1 MAAIAVLSTDS
12 FFRSLPDFI
21 NLCNVINGDSFDPT
35 VFDPADA
42 GECAWA
48 MTEALLISPPDDE
61 EEEPFSQDIV
71 DYLGEVIKSEGIL
84 TPPDIL
90 KVSLRKDAREL
101 IEKVKYDFS
110 DDPEM
115 FNAIFDTEKSKTD
128 DINNLVKSRL
138 VELVGQLEA
147 IPLNNGDSSQA
158 VKKLLA
164 SLPR

>member
-1 MAAIAVLSTDS
+1 
-12 FFRSLPDFI
+12 
-21 NLCNVINGDSFDPT
+21 
-35 VFDPADA
+35 
-42 GECAWA
+42 
-48 MTEALLISPPDDE
+48 
-61 EEEPFSQDIV
+61 
-71 DYLGEVIKSEGIL
+71 
-84 TPPDIL
+84 
-90 KVSLRKDAREL
+90 
-101 IEKVKYDFS
+101 
-110 DDPEM
+110 M